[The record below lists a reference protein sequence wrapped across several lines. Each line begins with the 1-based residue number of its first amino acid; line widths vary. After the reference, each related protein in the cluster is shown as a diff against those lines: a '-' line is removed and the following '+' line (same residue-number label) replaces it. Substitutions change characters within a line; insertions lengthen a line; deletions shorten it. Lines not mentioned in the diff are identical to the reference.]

1 MTNRLKEGI
10 YMDNKLKYYIEKDD
24 ADTKIREFLKHK
36 INLST
41 RFIKSAAIEKR
52 ITVNGCAVKMNYVL
66 RLGNKVEIDTF
77 RDENQNIIPEKM
89 DISVVYEDQDL
100 IVVNKPAGIVVHPTK
115 SYTGGTLANGLL
127 YYFKE
132 KGEKCIVRLVSRLD
146 MDTSGLILV
155 AKNQFAHM
163 SLARDMKLDS
173 FKKGYMALVKG
184 NLKEKVGTIDKPIYR
199 TEEDIRRIIDD
210 RGQRSITHY
219 EVIESFTEGD
229 LIKLQLETGRTHQ
242 IRVHLN
248 SIGHPIL
255 GDTLYGGEGNNI
267 IKRQA
272 LHAYKLS
279 FPHPRDGKI
288 VELEIDLPKDIKEL
302 IEKLK

>member
-1 MTNRLKEGI
+1 
-10 YMDNKLKYYIEKDD
+10 MDNKLKYYIEKDD

>member
-1 MTNRLKEGI
+1 MNS
-10 YMDNKLKYYIEKDD
+10 KLTYYIEKDD

-41 RFIKSAAIEKR
+41 RFIKKAAIEKR
-52 ITVNGCAVKMNYVL
+52 ITVNGCVVKMNYVL

-77 RDENQNIIPEKM
+77 RDENQNIIPQKM

-100 IVVNKPAGIVVHPTK
+100 IVINKPAGIVVHPTRRHPE
-115 SYTGGTLANGLL
+115 GTLANGLL

-132 KGEKCIVRLVSRLD
+132 KGENCIVRLVSRLD

-155 AKNQFAHM
+155 AKNQFSHM

-173 FKKGYMALVKG
+173 FKKGYLALVKG
-184 NLKEKVGTIDKPIYR
+184 NLREKAGTIDKPIYR

-219 EVIESFTEGD
+219 EVVESFEKGD
-229 LIKLQLETGRTHQ
+229 LIRLQLETGRTHQ

-255 GDTLYGGEGNNI
+255 GDTLYGGEDNNI
-267 IKRQA
+267 IGRQA

-279 FPHPRDGKI
+279 FPHPRHGKV
-288 VELEIDLPKDIKEL
+288 VELEIDLPEDIKQL

>member
-1 MTNRLKEGI
+1 
-10 YMDNKLKYYIEKDD
+10 MDSKLIYYIEKDD
-24 ADTKIREFLKHK
+24 ADTKIREYLKHK
-36 INLST
+36 LNLST
-41 RFIKSAAIEKR
+41 RFIKKAAIEKR
-52 ITVNGCAVKMNYVL
+52 IAVNGCAVKMNYVL

-77 RDENQNIIPEKM
+77 RDENQNITPEKM

-100 IVVNKPAGIVVHPTK
+100 IVVNKPAGIVVHPTR
-115 SYTGGTLANGLL
+115 SYPEGTLANGLL

-146 MDTSGLILV
+146 MDTSGLILI
-155 AKNQFAHM
+155 AKNQFSHM

-173 FKKGYMALVKG
+173 FKKEYLALVKG
-184 NLKEKVGTIDKPIYR
+184 NLQEKCGTINLPIYR
-199 TEEDIRRIIDD
+199 VEGNIRRVIDD
-210 RGQRSITHY
+210 RGQKSITHY
-219 EVIESFTEGD
+219 EVVESFEEGD
-229 LIKLQLETGRTHQ
+229 LIRLQLETGRTHQ

-255 GDTLYGGEGNNI
+255 GDTLYGGENNTI
-267 IKRQA
+267 IGRQA

-279 FPHPRDGKI
+279 FPHPRTCKI
-288 VELEIDLPKDIKEL
+288 IELEVDLPKDIKNL

>member
-1 MTNRLKEGI
+1 
-10 YMDNKLKYYIEKDD
+10 
-24 ADTKIREFLKHK
+24 
-36 INLST
+36 
-41 RFIKSAAIEKR
+41 
-52 ITVNGCAVKMNYVL
+52 MNYVL